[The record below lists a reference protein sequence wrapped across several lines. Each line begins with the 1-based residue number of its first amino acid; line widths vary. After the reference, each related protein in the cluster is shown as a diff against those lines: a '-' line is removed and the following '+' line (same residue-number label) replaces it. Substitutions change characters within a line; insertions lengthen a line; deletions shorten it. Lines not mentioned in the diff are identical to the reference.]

1 MGALDGRTAIVTG
14 ASEGIGAATARAFVD
29 EGARVALAARRPDAL
44 AAVADDLRDLGGE
57 VTTVPTDVRDRAAL
71 QRLVDAT
78 VEQFGGLDLV
88 VNSAGLGHWDNVGI
102 EHGDLDEWRAEI
114 DVNLVGTME
123 LCRLAAAVMIPQGR
137 GGNVVN
143 ISSGAGRFPAPEYPA
158 YATSKWGVNGFT
170 YSIMRPMRQHGIRVT
185 LIEPG
190 EVDTAMQ
197 DGEPEESRARMLRPA
212 DVADAI
218 VWAITRPAHM
228 FIGNLMIAPSA
239 T

>member
-1 MGALDGRTAIVTG
+1 VGELDGKTAIVTG
-14 ASEGIGAATARAFVD
+14 ASEGIGAATARAFV
-29 EGARVALAARRPDAL
+29 ESGARVALAARRAHAL
-44 AAVADDLRDLGGE
+44 ETVADELRALGGE
-57 VTTVPTDVRDRAAL
+57 VVALPTDVRDRAGL
-71 QRLVDAT
+71 QHLVDAT

-102 EHGDLDEWRAEI
+102 EHGNLDEWRAEME
-114 DVNLVGTME
+114 VNLIGTME

-197 DGEPEESRARMLRPA
+197 AGEPDELRAQMLRPA

-218 VWAITRPAHM
+218 VWAITRPPHV
-228 FIGNLMIAPSA
+228 FIGNLLIAPSA